1 MSNETKQCILNS
13 ALKVFSE
20 NNYHAASMAMIA
32 KEAGVSKGTL
42 YWHFDSKEELF
53 REIVLSGLDYFNQKF
68 INIAEEEISSEE
80 KIYKI
85 INFGVT
91 TLIEN
96 SQMGDI
102 LRNNV
107 QLVSEDFQ
115 KRIEIKHRE
124 SVEIFK
130 QIIEQGI
137 KEKSIK
143 KLNPRKTAVMMLT
156 ALFTS
161 NSEWLIDQTPDS
173 KQQVEFIYSFLMD
186 GISRKEN

>member
-1 MSNETKQCILNS
+1 M
-13 ALKVFSE
+13 
-20 NNYHAASMAMIA
+20 
-32 KEAGVSKGTL
+32 
-42 YWHFDSKEELF
+42 
-53 REIVLSGLDYFNQKF
+53 DYFNQKF

>member
-1 MSNETKQCILNS
+1 MANDTKQCILNS

-32 KEAGVSKGTL
+32 EEAGVSKGTL

-53 REIVLSGLDYFNQKF
+53 REIVLSGLDYFNEKF
-68 INIAEEEISSEE
+68 SNVAEEEITAEK

-96 SQMGDI
+96 SQMADI

-115 KRIEIKHRE
+115 KRIEKKHRE
-124 SVEIFK
+124 SVEIFIK
-130 QIIEQGI
+130 IIEQGI
-137 KEKSIK
+137 KEQKFK
-143 KLNPRKTAVMMLT
+143 KLNPRNTAVMMLT
-156 ALFTS
+156 ALFIS
-161 NSEWLIDQTPDS
+161 NSEWLIDEAPKS
-173 KQQVEFIYSFLMD
+173 EQQVEFIYNFLMN

>member
-1 MSNETKQCILNS
+1 MSNETKECILNS

>member
-1 MSNETKQCILNS
+1 MSNETKECILNS

-68 INIAEEEISSEE
+68 INIAEEEISAEE

-96 SQMGDI
+96 SQMADI

-137 KEKSIK
+137 KENSIK
-143 KLNPRKTAVMMLT
+143 KLNPRNTAVMMLT